1 MKAAP
6 GRTANTVSMRVCGA
20 LQQGCGVFHDDFAS
34 AQDCEATHHGEFMG
48 ISPTGK
54 RIKIPYIDFWRVEN
68 GKIAENRVSVDFPAI
83 LAQLGHDIFNGKGW
97 DKLDSAPAKNAS
109 LSFA

>member
-1 MKAAP
+1 
-6 GRTANTVSMRVCGA
+6 
-20 LQQGCGVFHDDFAS
+20 
-34 AQDCEATHHGEFMG
+34 MG
-48 ISPTGK
+48 IAPTGK

-83 LAQLGHDIFNGKGW
+83 LAQLGRDIFAGQGW
-97 DKLDSAPAKNAS
+97 DQLDSKPPKNSS